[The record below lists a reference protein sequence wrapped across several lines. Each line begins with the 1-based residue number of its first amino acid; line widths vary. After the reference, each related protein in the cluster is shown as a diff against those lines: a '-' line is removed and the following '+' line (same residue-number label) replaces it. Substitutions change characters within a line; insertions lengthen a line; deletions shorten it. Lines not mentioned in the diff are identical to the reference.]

1 MPYERTFRDR
11 RHAWLIGD
19 LEARHAVE
27 ATCLKCGHSAMIA
40 PHVLYARH
48 KPAVGLATIRLR
60 CSACGSMDEVRV
72 TVLVAR
78 PPLDA
83 RDY

>member
-1 MPYERTFRDR
+1 MPYERTSRDH

-27 ATCLKCGHSAMIA
+27 ARCLKCGHASMIA

-48 KPAVGLATIRLR
+48 RPTVGIAAIPLR
-60 CSACGSMDEVRV
+60 CSACGSVDEVRV

-78 PPLDA
+78 PPLGT

>member
-1 MPYERTFRDR
+1 MPYERTNRDR
-11 RHAWLIGD
+11 RHAWLIED
-19 LEARHAVE
+19 LEARHAIE
-27 ATCLKCGHSAMIA
+27 ATCLRCGHSSMIA
-40 PHVLYARH
+40 PHVLHARY
-48 KPAVGLATIRLR
+48 KPAVGLATIPLR

-78 PPLDA
+78 PPRDA